1 MNMLVCVSLST
12 FFPGFIPRH
21 GVAGPRGYVRFQPYK
36 IAKTDYF
43 SQLIYS
49 DHMCSLK
56 QQVIL
61 FVVCV
66 PVSRTVE
73 QITAKYSGTEQL
85 LIMLTDSGQG
95 AEVSGAS
102 TE

>member
-1 MNMLVCVSLST
+1 
-12 FFPGFIPRH
+12 
-21 GVAGPRGYVRFQPYK
+21 
-36 IAKTDYF
+36 
-43 SQLIYS
+43 
-49 DHMCSLK
+49 MCSLK

>member
-1 MNMLVCVSLST
+1 
-12 FFPGFIPRH
+12 
-21 GVAGPRGYVRFQPYK
+21 
-36 IAKTDYF
+36 
-43 SQLIYS
+43 
-49 DHMCSLK
+49 MCSLK
-56 QQVIL
+56 QQVIV

-66 PVSRTVE
+66 PVSRTVK
-73 QITAKYSGTEQL
+73 QIIPKYSGTEQL